1 MKSLSLA
8 FFSLC
13 SLSSVCSAQFIA
25 GVTTTTNMGTW
36 STYDIA
42 NLTNGLG
49 LSSVA
54 LDATHSNTWQ
64 EMWISNQVV
73 TGYLQF
79 DLGSVQPLNAIVVW
93 NYNSSISLQRG
104 VALMNVSLS
113 TDGVN
118 FTPFST
124 EAPAMATA
132 ALQVAGHLIDVG
144 GLPARYVK
152 FDILQNYGNNYTG
165 LSEVQFL
172 AGTGGVASNTVLGQG
187 CIRSFAS
194 FYEMFTTPASF
205 DLGNGGLSMFPAF
218 PTYLVTPLTTSY
230 VAPSAGAQ
238 VLALTDNSQVAV
250 ALSTP
255 FPHAGGSTSSLMV
268 CSNGFVSVA
277 SGNGTG
283 ATPTVAT
290 MLNAPQT
297 GWWAWHNYN
306 PAAVGGGVV
315 KFEQLGSVA
324 YITWDG
330 VYDAGATTPNT
341 LQFQFDT
348 ASGAVHI
355 VFGAMSGLG
364 NGHLV
369 GYSPG
374 GTSLDPGNTD
384 LSAAL
389 PATFTIGADIL
400 PLRLAGGTRPILGNP
415 WTLNVTNVPATGP
428 IGIEL
433 FGTADAGIPDLFFL
447 GAPGCCLRTT
457 LDLLNLWVSAG
468 ATHSYT
474 FAVPS
479 TPSLVNMHVFTQ
491 AAVLQPGVNQLLGGV
506 ITSNGI
512 EGKLGT
518 L

>member
-8 FFSLC
+8 FLGLC

-25 GVTTTTNMGTW
+25 PVTTTTNMGTFQ
-36 STYDIA
+36 TYNIA

-49 LSSVA
+49 LGSIS
-54 LDATHSNTWQ
+54 LDATHSNLWQ
-64 EMWISNQVV
+64 EMWISNAIL
-73 TGYLQF
+73 TGFLQF
-79 DLGSVQPLNAIVVW
+79 DFGSVQPLNAIAVW

-104 VALMNVSLS
+104 VAQMNVSLS

-132 ALQVAGHLIDVG
+132 LPVLPHLIEVG
-144 GLPARYVK
+144 GVPARYVK

-165 LSEVQFL
+165 LAEVQFV
-172 AGTGGVASNTVLGQG
+172 AGTGGVIGSNTVLGQG
-187 CIRSFAS
+187 CVPAFRS
-194 FYEMFTTPASF
+194 FYELFTAPASF
-205 DLGNGGLSMFPAF
+205 DLMNSGLSMFLVPA
-218 PTYLVTPLTTSY
+218 TYVVTVLSASY
-230 VAPSAGAQ
+230 VPPSAGAQ

-250 ALSTP
+250 TLTGA
-255 FPHAGGSTSSLMV
+255 FPYLGGSTTSLMV

-277 SGNGTG
+277 TGNGTG
-283 ATPTVAT
+283 STPAVAT
-290 MLNAPQT
+290 MLNASQT
-297 GWWAWHNYN
+297 AWWAWHNYN
-306 PAAVGGGVV
+306 PAAPGGGQV

-330 VYDAGATTPNT
+330 VYDSGGATPNT
-341 LQFQFDT
+341 LQVQFDT

-374 GTSLDPGNTD
+374 GANLDPGNTD
-384 LSAAL
+384 LSVAL
-389 PATFTIGADIL
+389 PTSFTLGSADG
-400 PLRLAGGTRPILGNP
+400 PLRLAGGTRPVLGNP
-415 WTLNVTNVPATGP
+415 WTLNVTSVPLTGVFGLEVF
-428 IGIEL
+428 GI
-433 FGTADAGIPDLFFL
+433 ADPGIIDLGFL
-447 GAPGCCLRTT
+447 GAPGCGLRTT
-457 LDLLNLWVSAG
+457 LDLLNVWLVAG

-474 FAVPS
+474 FAVPN
-479 TPSLVNMHVFTQ
+479 TPSLLHMHVYTQ
-491 AAVLQPGVNQLLGGV
+491 AAVLQPGVNQLLGGT

-512 EGKLGT
+512 DGKIGNL
-518 L
+518 